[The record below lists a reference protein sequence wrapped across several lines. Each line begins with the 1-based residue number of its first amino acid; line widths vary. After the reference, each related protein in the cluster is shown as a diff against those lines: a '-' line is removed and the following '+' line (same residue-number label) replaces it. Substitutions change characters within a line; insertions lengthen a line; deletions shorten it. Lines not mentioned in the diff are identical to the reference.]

1 MSKVSW
7 LVCAWLAVVTTFVQ
21 NARKKILP
29 NVDNLE
35 IEVCK
40 NSFHRI
46 KIDWKWCKILQS
58 QLWVMGKCAELG
70 PKWLLSHFMSKPFH
84 ISGRWANKSK
94 LWCWHVTQ
102 TFASSSYT
110 TAGFTSSGL
119 TPFFTTKR
127 PPTLPPSMV
136 LDFRYYYTIQQQR
149 VIMAFSFFRQMS
161 NFLLQKS
168 FFYQGQINGYSCFS
182 NIGILLT
189 NVVCCTLVQTRL
201 LRYVIWWAGPTI
213 EDKVYWFSL
222 YSWLNFYSENLLK
235 C

>member
-1 MSKVSW
+1 MPE
-7 LVCAWLAVVTTFVQ
+7 
-21 NARKKILP
+21 KKILP

-58 QLWVMGKCAELG
+58 HFWVMGKCAELG

-222 YSWLNFYSENLLK
+222 YSWLNFYSENLPK